1 MWERS
6 QVEQLTGLSRHMIQ
20 DLCYQDTKRGG
31 LAFWEPAVSKPG
43 YSRFD
48 EGDLLMFFLVG
59 QLKRAGFTLAEV
71 EATVFDILEEDG
83 ALTST
88 LRKKAHALHERRAGL
103 DGQLTALECLEDAA
117 AAEPSERLYA
127 VMASVLAQSVDRA
140 IAAAADHLDEPTAH
154 AGVSTS
160 RAVHPAGPAEHA
172 GVLRAGAVKRVR
184 ARFLTIVNALV
195 TALQG
200 EGGREGR
207 LINAAGGSASID
219 EGLCAIAAAIRELV
233 TDDCGPT
240 CPAARR
246 VVMSLVR
253 YLAAPA
259 VPAPSASAP
268 QPCAAEH
275 PQESNHGFDG
285 EQFALCALAAFLADA
300 GNGVPIELVLGNGSF
315 AFLGKAAASCAADRA
330 SNS

>member
-127 VMASVLAQSVDRA
+127 VMASALAQSVDRA
-140 IAAAADHLDEPTAH
+140 IATAAERT
-154 AGVSTS
+154 
-160 RAVHPAGPAEHA
+160 
-172 GVLRAGAVKRVR
+172 
-184 ARFLTIVNALV
+184 
-195 TALQG
+195 Q
-200 EGGREGR
+200 
-207 LINAAGGSASID
+207 AAGGSGVAD
-219 EGLCAIAAAIRELV
+219 RLAAERLRTRFLCLARALIAALQGVAEGNGASQDSALFATVAREIRDLV
-233 TDDCGPT
+233 ADGCDPC

-246 VVMSLVR
+246 AVGQLVR
-253 YLAAPA
+253 YLATDE
-259 VPAPSASAP
+259 
-268 QPCAAEH
+268 AAEGA
-275 PQESNHGFDG
+275 ETVGRRL
-285 EQFALCALAAFLADA
+285 ALGALAAFLGDA
-300 GNGVPIELVLGNGSF
+300 GNGVPVELVLGNGSF
-315 AFLGKAAASCAADRA
+315 AFLGKATAACLADADGSR
-330 SNS
+330 

>member
-127 VMASVLAQSVDRA
+127 VMASALAQSVDRA
-140 IAAAADHLDEPTAH
+140 IAAAAERT
-154 AGVSTS
+154 
-160 RAVHPAGPAEHA
+160 
-172 GVLRAGAVKRVR
+172 
-184 ARFLTIVNALV
+184 
-195 TALQG
+195 Q
-200 EGGREGR
+200 
-207 LINAAGGSASID
+207 AAGGSGVAD
-219 EGLCAIAAAIRELV
+219 RLAAERLRTRFLCLARALIAALQGVAEGNGASQDSALFATVAREIRDLV
-233 TDDCGPT
+233 ADGCDPC

-246 VVMSLVR
+246 AVGQLVR
-253 YLAAPA
+253 YLATDE
-259 VPAPSASAP
+259 
-268 QPCAAEH
+268 AAEGA
-275 PQESNHGFDG
+275 ETAGRRL
-285 EQFALCALAAFLADA
+285 ALCVLAAFLGDA
-300 GNGVPIELVLGNGSF
+300 GNGVPVELVLGNGSF
-315 AFLGKAAASCAADRA
+315 AFLGKATAACLADFDSDR
-330 SNS
+330 

>member
-127 VMASVLAQSVDRA
+127 VMASALAQSVDRA
-140 IAAAADHLDEPTAH
+140 IAAAAERT
-154 AGVSTS
+154 
-160 RAVHPAGPAEHA
+160 
-172 GVLRAGAVKRVR
+172 
-184 ARFLTIVNALV
+184 
-195 TALQG
+195 Q
-200 EGGREGR
+200 
-207 LINAAGGSASID
+207 AAGGSGVADRLAAERLRSRSL
-219 EGLCAIAAAIRELV
+219 GLVGALIAALQGVAEGNGASQDSALFATVAREIRDLV
-233 TDDCGPT
+233 ADGCDPC

-246 VVMSLVR
+246 AVGQLVR
-253 YLAAPA
+253 YLATDE
-259 VPAPSASAP
+259 
-268 QPCAAEH
+268 AAEGA
-275 PQESNHGFDG
+275 ETVGRRL
-285 EQFALCALAAFLADA
+285 ALGALAAFLGDA
-300 GNGVPIELVLGNGSF
+300 GNGVPVELVLGNGSF
-315 AFLGKAAASCAADRA
+315 AFLGKATAACLADADGSR
-330 SNS
+330 

>member
-127 VMASVLAQSVDRA
+127 VMASALAQSVDRA
-140 IAAAADHLDEPTAH
+140 IAAAAERT
-154 AGVSTS
+154 
-160 RAVHPAGPAEHA
+160 
-172 GVLRAGAVKRVR
+172 
-184 ARFLTIVNALV
+184 
-195 TALQG
+195 Q
-200 EGGREGR
+200 
-207 LINAAGGSASID
+207 AAGGSGVAD
-219 EGLCAIAAAIRELV
+219 RLAAERLRTRFLCLVRALIAALQGVAEGNGASQDSALFATVAREIRDLV
-233 TDDCGPT
+233 ADGCDPC

-246 VVMSLVR
+246 AVGQLVR
-253 YLAAPA
+253 YLATDE
-259 VPAPSASAP
+259 
-268 QPCAAEH
+268 AAEGA
-275 PQESNHGFDG
+275 ETAGRRL
-285 EQFALCALAAFLADA
+285 ALCALAAFLGDA
-300 GNGVPIELVLGNGSF
+300 GNGVPVELVLGNGSF
-315 AFLGKAAASCAADRA
+315 AFLGKATAACLADADGSR
-330 SNS
+330 

>member
-140 IAAAADHLDEPTAH
+140 IAAAAERT
-154 AGVSTS
+154 
-160 RAVHPAGPAEHA
+160 
-172 GVLRAGAVKRVR
+172 
-184 ARFLTIVNALV
+184 
-195 TALQG
+195 Q
-200 EGGREGR
+200 
-207 LINAAGGSASID
+207 AAGGSGVAD
-219 EGLCAIAAAIRELV
+219 RLAAERLRTRFLCLARALIAALQGVAEGNGASQDSALFATVAREIRDLV
-233 TDDCGPT
+233 ADGCDPC

-246 VVMSLVR
+246 AVGQLVR
-253 YLAAPA
+253 YLATDE
-259 VPAPSASAP
+259 
-268 QPCAAEH
+268 AAEGA
-275 PQESNHGFDG
+275 ETVGRRL
-285 EQFALCALAAFLADA
+285 ALGALAAFLGDA
-300 GNGVPIELVLGNGSF
+300 GNGVPVELVLGNGSF
-315 AFLGKAAASCAADRA
+315 AFLGKATAACLADADGSR
-330 SNS
+330 

>member
-127 VMASVLAQSVDRA
+127 VMASALAQSVDRA
-140 IAAAADHLDEPTAH
+140 IAAAAERTQATGGS
-154 AGVSTS
+154 GVAD
-160 RAVHPAGPAEHA
+160 RLAAER
-172 GVLRAGAVKRVR
+172 LRT
-184 ARFLTIVNALV
+184 RFLCLARALIA
-195 TALQG
+195 ALQG
-200 EGGREGR
+200 VAERDEATQDGAALATVARE
-207 LINAAGGSASID
+207 
-219 EGLCAIAAAIRELV
+219 IRDLV
-233 TDDCGPT
+233 ADGCDPC

-246 VVMSLVR
+246 AVGQLVR
-253 YLAAPA
+253 YLATDE
-259 VPAPSASAP
+259 
-268 QPCAAEH
+268 AAEGA
-275 PQESNHGFDG
+275 ETAGRRL
-285 EQFALCALAAFLADA
+285 ALCALAAFLGDA
-300 GNGVPIELVLGNGSF
+300 GNGVPVELVLGNGSF
-315 AFLGKAAASCAADRA
+315 AFLGKATAACLADADGSR
-330 SNS
+330 

>member
-1 MWERS
+1 MRFLAVLLPDGASWDGEEATMWERS

-127 VMASVLAQSVDRA
+127 VMASALAQSVDRA
-140 IAAAADHLDEPTAH
+140 IAAAVERMRAD
-154 AGVSTS
+154 AG
-160 RAVHPAGPAEHA
+160 GPGDADGLAAEH
-172 GVLRAGAVKRVR
+172 LRTRFLCLVR
-184 ARFLTIVNALV
+184 ALIA
-195 TALQG
+195 ALQG
-200 EGGREGR
+200 VAEGDG
-207 LINAAGGSASID
+207 ASQDSALLATVAC
-219 EGLCAIAAAIRELV
+219 EIRDLV
-233 TDDCGPT
+233 ADGCDPC
-240 CPAARR
+240 CPAARCA
-246 VVMSLVR
+246 VGQLVR
-253 YLAAPA
+253 YLAADE
-259 VPAPSASAP
+259 
-268 QPCAAEH
+268 AAE
-275 PQESNHGFDG
+275 GTG
-285 EQFALCALAAFLADA
+285 TVGRRLALCALAAFLGVA
-300 GNGVPIELVLGNGSF
+300 GNGVPVELVLGNGSF
-315 AFLGKAAASCAADRA
+315 AFLGKATAACLANVDDSR
-330 SNS
+330 

>member
-140 IAAAADHLDEPTAH
+140 IAAAAERT
-154 AGVSTS
+154 
-160 RAVHPAGPAEHA
+160 
-172 GVLRAGAVKRVR
+172 
-184 ARFLTIVNALV
+184 
-195 TALQG
+195 Q
-200 EGGREGR
+200 
-207 LINAAGGSASID
+207 AAGGSGVAD
-219 EGLCAIAAAIRELV
+219 RLAAERLRTRFLCLARALIAALQGVAEGNGASQDSALFATVAREIRDLV
-233 TDDCGPT
+233 ADGCDPC

-246 VVMSLVR
+246 AVGQLVR
-253 YLAAPA
+253 YLATDE
-259 VPAPSASAP
+259 
-268 QPCAAEH
+268 AAEGA
-275 PQESNHGFDG
+275 ETVGRRL
-285 EQFALCALAAFLADA
+285 ALGALAAFLGDA
-300 GNGVPIELVLGNGSF
+300 GNGVPVELVLGNGSF
-315 AFLGKAAASCAADRA
+315 AFLGKATAACLADFDSDR
-330 SNS
+330 